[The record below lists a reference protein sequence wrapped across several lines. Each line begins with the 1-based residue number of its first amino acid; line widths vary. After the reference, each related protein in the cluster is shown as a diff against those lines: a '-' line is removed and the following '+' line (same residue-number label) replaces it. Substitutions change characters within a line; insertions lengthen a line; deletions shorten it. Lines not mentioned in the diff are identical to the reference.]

1 MRFQAISSRVYWH
14 KKGKIRLLRRS
25 TVETV
30 ILLSQRKADAYV
42 EVDLEL
48 SGLDLTSAEAKATY
62 EEIKAYIKEKYDLN
76 VSNLYIAQI
85 REECGILERE
95 NYNLPK
101 RESSKKPHCPIEKRD
116 AILDAFEHFKMI

>member
-1 MRFQAISSRVYWH
+1 ML
-14 KKGKIRLLRRS
+14 GES

-42 EVDLEL
+42 EVNLEL
-48 SGLDLTSAEAKATY
+48 SDLDLTSAETRATY

-85 REECGILERE
+85 KEECGILERE
-95 NYNLPK
+95 NYNLAK
-101 RESSKKPHCPIEKRD
+101 GEDGKKPHCPIVKRD
-116 AILDAFEHFKMI
+116 AILDAFRYFSMI

>member
-1 MRFQAISSRVYWH
+1 MALGEFGCSAKVSP
-14 KKGKIRLLRRS
+14 
-25 TVETV
+25 ETV
-30 ILLSQRKADAYV
+30 VLLPQRKADAFV

-48 SGLDLTSAEAKATY
+48 SDLDLTSAETEATY

-85 REECGILERE
+85 KEDCGILERE
-95 NYNLPK
+95 NYNLQK
-101 RESSKKPHCPIEKRD
+101 GEGGKKPHCPIVKRD

>member
-1 MRFQAISSRVYWH
+1 ML
-14 KKGKIRLLRRS
+14 GES

-42 EVDLEL
+42 EVDLKL
-48 SGLDLTSAEAKATY
+48 SDLDLTSAETKVTY

-85 REECGILERE
+85 KEECGILERE

-101 RESSKKPHCPIEKRD
+101 GNGSKKLHCPIVKRD
-116 AILDAFEHFKMI
+116 AI

>member
-1 MRFQAISSRVYWH
+1 MPKQT
-14 KKGKIRLLRRS
+14 

-48 SGLDLTSAEAKATY
+48 SDLDLTSAETKTTY

-76 VSNLYIAQI
+76 VSGLYKLKIK
-85 REECGILERE
+85 EECGILERE
-95 NYNLPK
+95 NYNLAK
-101 RESSKKPHCPIEKRD
+101 CERGGR
-116 AILDAFEHFKMI
+116 

>member
-1 MRFQAISSRVYWH
+1 M
-14 KKGKIRLLRRS
+14 LRRS

-85 REECGILERE
+85 KEECGILERE

-101 RESSKKPHCPIEKRD
+101 RESSKKPYCPIEKRD
-116 AILDAFEHFKMI
+116 AILDAFRYFSMI